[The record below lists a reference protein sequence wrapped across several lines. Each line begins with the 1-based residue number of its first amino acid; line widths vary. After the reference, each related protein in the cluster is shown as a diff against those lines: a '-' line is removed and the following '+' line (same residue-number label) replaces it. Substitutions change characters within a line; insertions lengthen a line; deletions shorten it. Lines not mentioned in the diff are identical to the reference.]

1 MRSRDERAAH
11 QGELLASYPG
21 CALLCLTVQLPGSC
35 KRNANSHKIA
45 AAGVEEIMKLGPL
58 YKEIKDLETGYEG
71 YFVFEME
78 PLELKR
84 LAAGI
89 EDTHPL
95 GRLMDLD
102 VVCHSERSE
111 RISPLS
117 RADIGLPPRKCLL
130 CDNPARYCIRARTHT
145 TEELL
150 ERIEQICK
158 QWNINS

>member
-11 QGELLASYPG
+11 QGELLARYPG

-35 KRNANSHKIA
+35 KRNANSLKIA

-58 YKEIKDLETGYEG
+58 YKETKDLETGFEG

-84 LAAGI
+84 RATGI

-102 VVCHSERSE
+102 VICQG
-111 RISPLS
+111 PLS

-130 CDNPARYCIRARTHT
+130 CDNPARHCMRARAHT